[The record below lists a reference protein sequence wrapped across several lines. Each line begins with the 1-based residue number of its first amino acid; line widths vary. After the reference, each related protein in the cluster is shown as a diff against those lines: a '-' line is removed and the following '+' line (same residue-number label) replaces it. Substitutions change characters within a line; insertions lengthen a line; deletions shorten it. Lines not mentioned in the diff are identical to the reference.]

1 MAGSG
6 SVFLLRAGDKPKNSR
21 RRPGKLR
28 QEFELVKLLGKLA
41 TKLWA
46 HINCRPDH
54 DKPGKIHSDKH
65 GRNDGLTASR
75 SQLRGREQSSLDS
88 GSEQHIIQVCYQNQ
102 DSAIATVSDPG
113 ELASQPFDNA
123 SSSSDK
129 SLKVSD
135 PPADRDG
142 DKNPP
147 PYRLRPDKVTSSQ
160 AQVQPISFAS
170 LAKICIIATAQ
181 VGLAGMVWF
190 NSGTSLSANA
200 KFSRIGRS
208 FSVLLDFF
216 LAWVLI
222 LCSIAAE
229 LLY

>member
-1 MAGSG
+1 M
-6 SVFLLRAGDKPKNSR
+6 
-21 RRPGKLR
+21 
-28 QEFELVKLLGKLA
+28 VKLLGKLA

-54 DKPGKIHSDKH
+54 DKSGKIHSDKH
-65 GRNDGLTASR
+65 GRNDGLTASI
-75 SQLRGREQSSLDS
+75 SQLRGREQMSLDS
-88 GSEQHIIQVCYQNQ
+88 GSEQHIIQVGYQNQ
-102 DSAIATVSDPG
+102 DSATVTVSDPG
-113 ELASQPFDNA
+113 ELASQAFDNV
-123 SSSSDK
+123 SSASDK

-135 PPADRDG
+135 PPEDRDG

-147 PYRLRPDKVTSSQ
+147 PYRLRPDRVTSSQ

-170 LAKICIIATAQ
+170 LAKICLIASAQ
-181 VGLAGMVWF
+181 VGLAGVIWF

-200 KFSRIGRS
+200 KFSRTGRS

-222 LCSIAAE
+222 LYSIAAE

>member
-1 MAGSG
+1 M
-6 SVFLLRAGDKPKNSR
+6 
-21 RRPGKLR
+21 
-28 QEFELVKLLGKLA
+28 VKLLGKLA

-54 DKPGKIHSDKH
+54 DKSGKIHSDKH
-65 GRNDGLTASR
+65 GRNDGLTASG

-88 GSEQHIIQVCYQNQ
+88 GSERHIIQVGYQNQ
-102 DSAIATVSDPG
+102 DSATVTVSDPG
-113 ELASQPFDNA
+113 ELASQAIHNV
-123 SSSSDK
+123 SSASDK

-135 PPADRDG
+135 PPEDRDD

-170 LAKICIIATAQ
+170 LAKICLIASAQ
-181 VGLAGMVWF
+181 VGLAGVIWF
-190 NSGTSLSANA
+190 NSGTSLSASP
-200 KFSRIGRS
+200 KFSRTGRS

-222 LCSIAAE
+222 LYSVAAE
-229 LLY
+229 LLYW

>member
-1 MAGSG
+1 M
-6 SVFLLRAGDKPKNSR
+6 
-21 RRPGKLR
+21 
-28 QEFELVKLLGKLA
+28 VKLLGKLA

-88 GSEQHIIQVCYQNQ
+88 GSERHIIQVGYQNQ
-102 DSAIATVSDPG
+102 DSATVTVSDPG

-135 PPADRDG
+135 PPEDRDD

-147 PYRLRPDKVTSSQ
+147 PYRLRPDRVTSSQ